1 MKTKRELVMPR
12 NNPTPPVQQNSSVQK
27 AFVNKSIN
35 SLHSFY
41 LSGSI
46 EEPSEYVA
54 WFEIMRN
61 ANENDVI
68 QIHINS
74 YGGDLFTAIQ
84 FMRAIADTQ
93 AHVICSVEGA
103 CMSAATMIFLCADT
117 FEVSEH
123 SMFMFHNYS
132 SVSHGKGGEMFD
144 NIIHERKWSEHLLNR
159 IYAGFLGKEEI
170 SSLLEN
176 KDLWMDGEEVLKRLN
191 KRQAMFT
198 RIAKDAEKKAKKP
211 VAEKKPEPKAKPA
224 AKPAAKKTPPAKKAP
239 VKK

>member
-1 MKTKRELVMPR
+1 MRKKKELPMTPT
-12 NNPTPPVQQNSSVQK
+12 NNPTSPPVQQNSSIQK

-41 LSGSI
+41 LSGTI
-46 EEPSEYVA
+46 EDSSEYVA

-61 ANENDVI
+61 AGENDVI

-84 FMRAIADTQ
+84 FLRAIADTQ

-132 SVSHGKGGEMFD
+132 SMTHGKGGEMYD
-144 NIIHERKWSEHLLNR
+144 NIVHERKWSEHLLKR
-159 IYAGFLGKEEI
+159 IYDGFLRPDEI
-170 SSLLEN
+170 SALLAN
-176 KDLWMDGEEVLKRLN
+176 KDLWMDGQEVLKRLTE
-191 KRQAMFT
+191 RQKKFEK
-198 RIAKDAEKKAKKP
+198 IAKAKTNEKSVPSKRKVQKPAKP
-211 VAEKKPEPKAKPA
+211 VARKTTQSKK
-224 AKPAAKKTPPAKKAP
+224 
-239 VKK
+239 

>member
-1 MKTKRELVMPR
+1 MTPT
-12 NNPTPPVQQNSSVQK
+12 NNPTSPPVQQNSSIQK

-41 LSGSI
+41 LSGTI
-46 EEPSEYVA
+46 EDSSEYVA

-61 ANENDVI
+61 AGENDVI

-84 FMRAIADTQ
+84 FLRAIADTQ

-132 SVSHGKGGEMFD
+132 SMTHGKGGEMYD
-144 NIIHERKWSEHLLNR
+144 NIVHERKWSEHLLKR
-159 IYAGFLGKEEI
+159 IYDGFLRPDEI
-170 SSLLEN
+170 SALLAN
-176 KDLWMDGEEVLKRLN
+176 KDLWMDGQEVLKRLTE
-191 KRQAMFT
+191 RQKKFEK
-198 RIAKDAEKKAKKP
+198 IAKAKTNEKP
-211 VAEKKPEPKAKPA
+211 VPSKRKVQKPAKPA
-224 AKPAAKKTPPAKKAP
+224 ARKTTQSKK
-239 VKK
+239 

>member
-1 MKTKRELVMPR
+1 MSNKTFDA
-12 NNPTPPVQQNSSVQK
+12 TTAPPIQQNSSVQK

-61 ANENDVI
+61 ASENDVI

-84 FMRAIADTQ
+84 FLRAIADTP

-103 CMSAATMIFLCADT
+103 CMSAATMVFLAADS

-132 SVSHGKGGEMFD
+132 SATFGKGGEMYD
-144 NIIHERKWSEHLLNR
+144 NIMHERKWSEHLLKR
-159 IYAGFLGKEEI
+159 IYDGFLVNEEI
-170 SSLLEN
+170 ASLLHN
-176 KDLWMDGEEVLKRLN
+176 KDIWMDGEEVLKRLTE
-191 KRQAMFT
+191 RQKKF
-198 RIAKDAEKKAKKP
+198 EKLAKAKKDEKP
-211 VAEKKPEPKAKPA
+211 VQNKPKVQRQTKPA
-224 AKPAAKKTPPAKKAP
+224 ARKNTQSKK
-239 VKK
+239 

>member
-1 MKTKRELVMPR
+1 MTPT
-12 NNPTPPVQQNSSVQK
+12 NNPTSPPVQQNSSIQK

-41 LSGSI
+41 LSGTI
-46 EEPSEYVA
+46 EDSSEYVA

-61 ANENDVI
+61 AGENDVI

-84 FMRAIADTQ
+84 FLRAIADTQ

-132 SVSHGKGGEMFD
+132 SMTHGKGGEMYD
-144 NIIHERKWSEHLLNR
+144 NIVHERKWSEHLLKR
-159 IYAGFLGKEEI
+159 IYDGFLRPEEI
-170 SSLLEN
+170 SALLAN
-176 KDLWMDGEEVLKRLN
+176 KDLWMDGQEVLKRLTE
-191 KRQAMFT
+191 RQKKF
-198 RIAKDAEKKAKKP
+198 EKKVRNIKNETPPKKKP
-211 VAEKKPEPKAKPA
+211 VPSKRKVQRPAKPA
-224 AKPAAKKTPPAKKAP
+224 ARKTTQSKK
-239 VKK
+239 

>member
-1 MKTKRELVMPR
+1 MS
-12 NNPTPPVQQNSSVQK
+12 NPAPPIQQNSSIQK

-61 ANENDVI
+61 AGENDVI

-84 FMRAIADTQ
+84 FLRAIADTQ

-132 SVSHGKGGEMFD
+132 SMTHGKGGEMYD
-144 NIIHERKWSEHLLNR
+144 NIVHERKWSEHLLKR
-159 IYAGFLGKEEI
+159 IYDGFLRADEI
-170 SSLLEN
+170 ASLLDN
-176 KDLWMDGEEVLKRLN
+176 KDIWMDGQEVLKRLAE
-191 KRQAMFT
+191 RQKKYEKQVKSK
-198 RIAKDAEKKAKKP
+198 KDNEKPVPNKAKAAKPTKP
-211 VAEKKPEPKAKPA
+211 VARKNPASKK
-224 AKPAAKKTPPAKKAP
+224 
-239 VKK
+239 

>member
-1 MKTKRELVMPR
+1 MS
-12 NNPTPPVQQNSSVQK
+12 NPAPPIQQNSSIQK

-61 ANENDVI
+61 AGENDVI

-74 YGGDLFTAIQ
+74 YGGDLFIAIQ
-84 FMRAIADTQ
+84 FLRAIADTQ

-132 SVSHGKGGEMFD
+132 SMTHGKGGEMYD
-144 NIIHERKWSEHLLNR
+144 NIVHERKWSEHLLKR
-159 IYAGFLGKEEI
+159 IYDGFLRADEI
-170 SSLLEN
+170 ASLLDN
-176 KDLWMDGEEVLKRLN
+176 KDIWMDGQEVLKRLAE
-191 KRQAMFT
+191 RQKKYEKQVKSK
-198 RIAKDAEKKAKKP
+198 KDNEKPVPNKAKAAKP
-211 VAEKKPEPKAKPA
+211 AKPA
-224 AKPAAKKTPPAKKAP
+224 ARKNPASKK
-239 VKK
+239 

>member
-1 MKTKRELVMPR
+1 MNST
-12 NNPTPPVQQNSSVQK
+12 TPPIQQNSSVQK

-46 EEPSEYVA
+46 EEPSDYVA

-61 ANENDVI
+61 AGENDVI

-84 FMRAIADTQ
+84 FLRAIADTP

-103 CMSAATMIFLCADT
+103 CMSAATMVFLAADT

-132 SVSHGKGGEMFD
+132 SMTHGKGGEMYD
-144 NIIHERKWSEHLLNR
+144 NIVHERKWSEHLLKR
-159 IYAGFLGKEEI
+159 IYDGFLHDEEI
-170 SSLLEN
+170 SSLLAN
-176 KDLWMDGEEVLKRLN
+176 KDIWMDGEEVLKRLTERQKKFEKLAKAKIN
-191 KRQAMFT
+191 EKPVPSKPKVQRQA
-198 RIAKDAEKKAKKP
+198 KP
-211 VAEKKPEPKAKPA
+211 VARKNSTSKK
-224 AKPAAKKTPPAKKAP
+224 
-239 VKK
+239 

>member
-1 MKTKRELVMPR
+1 MRKKRELPMTPT
-12 NNPTPPVQQNSSVQK
+12 NNPTSPPVQQNSSIQK

-41 LSGSI
+41 LSGTI
-46 EEPSEYVA
+46 EDSSEYVA

-61 ANENDVI
+61 AGENDVI

-84 FMRAIADTQ
+84 FLRAIADTQ

-132 SVSHGKGGEMFD
+132 SMTHGKGGEMYD
-144 NIIHERKWSEHLLNR
+144 NIVHERKWSEHLLKR
-159 IYAGFLGKEEI
+159 IYDGFLRPEEI
-170 SSLLEN
+170 SALLAN
-176 KDLWMDGEEVLKRLN
+176 KDLWMDGQEVLKRLTE
-191 KRQAMFT
+191 RQKKF
-198 RIAKDAEKKAKKP
+198 EKKVRNIKNETPPKKKP
-211 VAEKKPEPKAKPA
+211 VPSKRKVQRPAKPA
-224 AKPAAKKTPPAKKAP
+224 ARKTTQSKK
-239 VKK
+239 

>member
-1 MKTKRELVMPR
+1 MRKKKELPMTPT
-12 NNPTPPVQQNSSVQK
+12 NNPTSPPVQQNSSIQK

-41 LSGSI
+41 LSGTI
-46 EEPSEYVA
+46 EDSSEYVA

-61 ANENDVI
+61 AGENDVI

-84 FMRAIADTQ
+84 FLRAIADTQ

-132 SVSHGKGGEMFD
+132 SMTHGKGGEMYD
-144 NIIHERKWSEHLLNR
+144 NIVHERKWSEHLLKR
-159 IYAGFLGKEEI
+159 IYDGFLRPDEI
-170 SSLLEN
+170 SALLAN
-176 KDLWMDGEEVLKRLN
+176 KDLWMDGQEVLKRLTE
-191 KRQAMFT
+191 RQKKF
-198 RIAKDAEKKAKKP
+198 EKKMKSMKDETPAKKKP
-211 VAEKKPEPKAKPA
+211 VPSKRKVQRPAKPA
-224 AKPAAKKTPPAKKAP
+224 ARKTTQSKK
-239 VKK
+239 

>member
-1 MKTKRELVMPR
+1 MRKKKELPMTPT
-12 NNPTPPVQQNSSVQK
+12 NNPTSPPVQQNSSIQK

-41 LSGSI
+41 LSGTI
-46 EEPSEYVA
+46 EDSSEYVA

-61 ANENDVI
+61 AGENDVI

-84 FMRAIADTQ
+84 FLRAIADTQ

-132 SVSHGKGGEMFD
+132 SMTHGKGGEMYD
-144 NIIHERKWSEHLLNR
+144 NIVHERKWSEHLLKR
-159 IYAGFLGKEEI
+159 IYDGFLRPDEI
-170 SSLLEN
+170 SALLAN
-176 KDLWMDGEEVLKRLN
+176 KDLWMDGQEVLKRLTE
-191 KRQAMFT
+191 RQKKFEK
-198 RIAKDAEKKAKKP
+198 IAKAKTNEKP
-211 VAEKKPEPKAKPA
+211 VPSKRKVQKPAKPA
-224 AKPAAKKTPPAKKAP
+224 ARKTTQSKK
-239 VKK
+239 